1 MYLHGWCVN
10 MVWMYNPT
18 SWVQV
23 LIDAGFSS
31 YYIRGLPYSFIP
43 VLFVPVLHCGCEN
56 SLRFVVFSYTPPLDV
71 GIGAIH
77 SWKKMAFFILVFF
90 L

>member
-43 VLFVPVLHCGCEN
+43 VLLCQCCIVGVKIPYGSWF
-56 SLRFVVFSYTPPLDV
+56 SLTPRP
-71 GIGAIH
+71 
-77 SWKKMAFFILVFF
+77 
-90 L
+90 